1 MPDGGEERRSYEKVN
16 GPVPRVE
23 LFDET
28 GLAQQTSGP
37 SLPPGMPNQI
47 EGSAAMNQIE
57 GSAALAAMADFEPVA
72 MSNIDPASLTP
83 EFAQAA
89 AQGAADRLAQ
99 GFAADGSLGGPFS
112 EHHPPEG
119 KEFGGFL
126 KGNTGIVWKTKT

>member
-37 SLPPGMPNQI
+37 SLPPGMPDQI
-47 EGSAAMNQIE
+47 EGAAAM
-57 GSAALAAMADFEPVA
+57 AAMADFEPVA
-72 MSNIDPASLTP
+72 MSNIASLTP

-112 EHHPPEG
+112 EHQPPEG

>member
-37 SLPPGMPNQI
+37 SLSPGMPDQI
-47 EGSAAMNQIE
+47 EGAAAM
-57 GSAALAAMADFEPVA
+57 AAMADFEPVA
-72 MSNIDPASLTP
+72 MSNIASLTP

-112 EHHPPEG
+112 EHQPPEG